1 MASAICPIIKT
12 TESLYRGGLSAEADD
27 EPRCQCKIDNVDY
40 VFDEIPLKL
49 GLKAFSLVRGS
60 HDKSNGVNDDIN
72 DDNDD
77 VDIVSELKSIDKLH
91 ELETRKSI
99 KDLIK
104 YGSAEIIDRQTL
116 VSKYGASDKNMRN
129 VERNIVKRIR
139 ELTE

>member
-1 MASAICPIIKT
+1 MATSKGICPIIKT

-60 HDKSNGVNDDIN
+60 HDKNVNGGNDSNDDI
-72 DDNDD
+72 
-77 VDIVSELKSIDKLH
+77 VSGLKSIDKLH

-104 YGSAEIIDRQTL
+104 YGSAEIIGRQSL
-116 VSKYGASDKNMRN
+116 VEKYGASDKNMRN
-129 VERNIVKRIR
+129 VERNIVKRIK